1 MKKYLLTVLI
11 CLGLAAVM
19 TGAICARPAS
29 AAEGDGAQYKLL
41 LPENYEQFIYLSDP
55 TDFAIDESYIAIAD
69 KPSATQATIYIYS
82 QAENIY
88 KKYTSAT
95 SGEFSSLNL
104 YRCDEGD
111 FLLFIETGNVLHG
124 INLSTMQSADLT
136 WNSDSSS
143 QPSVMQLSGDEV
155 YYTIQTGDTSS
166 LYHATIDGLT
176 ITVTTQTPVNLA
188 SSKPAFALYGGT
200 VYVSAGNSVFRC
212 SPTGTQP
219 GYTVTDAIEYFAVI
233 GPGNNDILYTNAGGR
248 LYRGSAA
255 QPFRDNC
262 STIKQYGSNFY
273 VLSGIEILRYNTSM
287 ENFDNYCIGKYSDA
301 QNRLGADAQDISL
314 YGSTLLI
321 ADSSNDRILF
331 YDTSLNNFTAPVQ
344 TNYTPVLLCA
354 GENSFAASDGHALYI
369 YSYGDTVPALSV
381 PASAFSSQII
391 EIAYSYGDYYI
402 VTGGNNNACIL
413 PETPALL
420 GKNELVSGSISQSP
434 TSVTVDIYGNIYVA
448 SGGEVYRYTSEEF
461 GKGGTGELACAF
473 PEEPLKILSD
483 YEGNIYCLTNDTIYR
498 YEQGTQYEISSFAFG
513 QTFDND
519 AFLYSEDSLLAF
531 SFALGYEDDTLYI
544 LSDGFVVKTDLGESA
559 PASLKNLSSAELR
572 GALSASTP
580 ENAADDILVTV
591 PEGSVLLVL
600 DDTNLAESNAPSV
613 LSYTGYLRTE
623 EARTGVRICTSEAG
637 TVVAFYRYDEDHSFD
652 VTYPD
657 GTQNT
662 VSATLRDYSLC
673 LVLNEQPAAAGG
685 YEENGYTA
693 YLSNDVGLYRFPL
706 MSLLT
711 ERDADNPL
719 QVTENPVTAAQ
730 LSKGSRVNVPGTLTM
745 PAADG
750 GWGLD
755 SDAYAFVEYEG
766 QYGFVPESYLIPA
779 GEADLTGETSYIWR
793 NLARG
798 ESVTLTNV
806 ADPSDSVTLSSRERL
821 CVMTAPDENGMVT
834 VSYAADGKE
843 YRGEIDHALLEHPS
857 SALAIAMMVMI
868 PLVAAAVLLSACY
881 LIFRKQPTLQ

>member
-11 CLGLAAVM
+11 CLGMAAVLAL
-19 TGAICARPAS
+19 GAVSVRPAS
-29 AAEGDGAQYKLL
+29 AAEGDGQELFMPAAIY
-41 LPENYEQFIYLSDP
+41 PASSGESFSAYEQYLDLEDPSDIAVGA
-55 TDFAIDESYIAIAD
+55 DYIAIAD
-69 KPSATQATIYIYS
+69 KPASGNSCIYILRKGTDPQYTRYEHSGTNTLSGLNFYHSAATGKTYLFFFGAIGTVSWLDCDDPADHGTVDTEISPYSMLINGSDVFYTQANDTYS
-82 QAENIY
+82 DVYCSSIEEAEGGFSIPTPAQA
-88 KKYTSAT
+88 
-95 SGEFSSLNL
+95 
-104 YRCDEGD
+104 
-111 FLLFIETGNVLHG
+111 IET
-124 INLSTMQSADLT
+124 D
-136 WNSDSSS
+136 
-143 QPSVMQLSGDEV
+143 LSGS
-155 YYTIQTGDTSS
+155 T
-166 LYHATIDGLT
+166 
-176 ITVTTQTPVNLA
+176 
-188 SSKPAFALYGGT
+188 AFSEYNGT
-200 VYVSAGNSVFRC
+200 VYLANGKQIYACTSGGLAEEYSVTLNNIESFAITARDEKKLVYIGAGNVYIDDTRTI
-212 SPTGTQP
+212 TGE
-219 GYTVTDAIEYFAVI
+219 YTVVRMYGDFIYIIDGDRIVQYDLSAYSFTDY
-233 GPGNNDILYTNAGGR
+233 
-248 LYRGSAA
+248 
-255 QPFRDNC
+255 
-262 STIKQYGSNFY
+262 
-273 VLSGIEILRYNTSM
+273 M
-287 ENFDNYCIGKYSDA
+287 IGKYSDYS
-301 QNRLGADAQDISL
+301 NRLGAANDISAF
-314 YGSTLLI
+314 GDEVVISDPDNGRVTV
-321 ADSSNDRILF
+321 
-331 YDTSLNNFTAPVQ
+331 YDGEFSQFRTEYPSGLV
-344 TNYTPVLLCA
+344 CA
-354 GENSFAASDGHALYI
+354 GEEYFLAVSGTVATL
-369 YSYGDTVPALSV
+369 YSYDRAQTRTYSL
-381 PASAFSSQII
+381 ASTAAAA
-391 EIAYSYGDYYI
+391 AYSFGTFYI
-402 VTGGNNNACIL
+402 VTADGAHTYAIDTADMTMLHGTPGVTSPKSLAADLQGNLYVLTSNGQVNRYTAEQFLAESATSERLAEFGDGAKDLFVDPLGDLYVLTDNSVFTGSPSASASVDFTETVYGGA
-413 PETPALL
+413 
-420 GKNELVSGSISQSP
+420 GKTAAAFAYEF
-434 TSVTVDIYGNIYVA
+434 A
-448 SGGEVYRYTSEEF
+448 SG
-461 GKGGTGELACAF
+461 
-473 PEEPLKILSD
+473 P
-483 YEGNIYCLTNDTIYR
+483 
-498 YEQGTQYEISSFAFG
+498 
-513 QTFDND
+513 
-519 AFLYSEDSLLAF
+519 
-531 SFALGYEDDTLYI
+531 LYI
-544 LSDGFVVKTDLGESA
+544 LSDGFVVRADLKESA

-591 PEGSVLLVL
+591 PEGSVLLIL

-730 LSKGSRVNVPGTLTM
+730 LSKGSRVNVLGTLTM